1 MSNVDQISAI
11 IMSINLLTIIH
22 ASFFFFCCNIYAF
35 GKREISEVPCVI
47 KENILSWDVENE
59 SYSNSRA

>member
-22 ASFFFFCCNIYAF
+22 ASFFFFSVVTYMHLE
-35 GKREISEVPCVI
+35 REKFQRSLV
-47 KENILSWDVENE
+47 
-59 SYSNSRA
+59 